1 MLKVKKSFL
10 LLLGAL
16 ISFNGGAEISSPI
29 ENSQA
34 VVQTHPKESGLMLD
48 IARHFYPPEVIK
60 SFIDTLS
67 EAGGTF
73 LHLHFSD
80 DENYALESEL
90 LNQRVDGAI
99 QKNGIYIN
107 PHTQKPFLSYQQIKD
122 IKDYA
127 KLKGIEII
135 PELDSPAHMRGIFRL
150 LQNAK
155 GKDYVQSVASPQ
167 VSDEINMTNPQ
178 SIAFIQDLLDEV
190 INVFANSSRHIH
202 IGGDEF
208 GYDIN
213 NNEEFIGYANTLTE
227 FLRQKG
233 LKARMW
239 NDGLIKKNLDKLD
252 SSIEITYWSF
262 DGDKQDTQEVKRLR
276 SARAALPDL
285 LAKGFKV
292 LNYNSYY
299 LYLTPESATAFPKD
313 AEFAKN
319 DLLKNWDLGVW
330 DGENKQNK
338 VANSE
343 NLIGAA
349 LSIWGEN
356 AKALKSE
363 NIQKD
368 SKPLLK
374 AVIQKTNLA
383 SQ

>member
-1 MLKVKKSFL
+1 
-10 LLLGAL
+10 
-16 ISFNGGAEISSPI
+16 
-29 ENSQA
+29 
-34 VVQTHPKESGLMLD
+34 
-48 IARHFYPPEVIK
+48 
-60 SFIDTLS
+60 
-67 EAGGTF
+67 
-73 LHLHFSD
+73 
-80 DENYALESEL
+80 
-90 LNQRVDGAI
+90 
-99 QKNGIYIN
+99 
-107 PHTQKPFLSYQQIKD
+107 
-122 IKDYA
+122 
-127 KLKGIEII
+127 
-135 PELDSPAHMRGIFRL
+135 
-150 LQNAK
+150 
-155 GKDYVQSVASPQ
+155 
-167 VSDEINMTNPQ
+167 
-178 SIAFIQDLLDEV
+178 
-190 INVFANSSRHIH
+190 
-202 IGGDEF
+202 
-208 GYDIN
+208 
-213 NNEEFIGYANTLTE
+213 
-227 FLRQKG
+227 
-233 LKARMW
+233 MW

-252 SSIEITYWSF
+252 PSIEITYWSF
-262 DGDKQDTQEVKRLR
+262 DGDKQDQQEVKRLR

-285 LAKGFKV
+285 LTKGFKV